1 MKRPDLVSFLMKS
14 SIHTLD
20 SSNFFKI
27 PFFPNYCIY
36 TLFFHY
42 RTLTR
47 NIRKRRGQKVEISLP
62 LFLDSETDPM
72 ISSKQGKLFPDAP
85 EAALAFEPN
94 QVYMD
99 CMAFGMGCC
108 CLQITF
114 QAADMSQA
122 RFIYD
127 QFAILSPIMV
137 ISSFCLTRH

>member
-1 MKRPDLVSFLMKS
+1 M
-14 SIHTLD
+14 
-20 SSNFFKI
+20 
-27 PFFPNYCIY
+27 
-36 TLFFHY
+36 
-42 RTLTR
+42 TR

-62 LFLDSETDPM
+62 LFIDTETDPM
-72 ISSKQGKLFPDAP
+72 ASSKLGRMFPDAP
-85 EAALAFEPN
+85 ESSLAYQPN

-114 QAADMSQA
+114 QAADISQA

-137 ISSFCLTRH
+137 HFYRVFFTF